1 MLLER
6 EFKCLFYKAVSK
18 TNAVSKINAFFAGLN
33 PAVSLKTESIGNLSY
48 YLRNDI
54 RKTHTY
60 IVFTIAKV
68 NLEQDIQIDDIQ
80 TQNRDTV
87 EKLDTEGIAYDAQF
101 LYDFKNSILLQKR
114 GKSQTTIEELR
125 KFIALKVGIDYK
137 EFEFVIIKDKY
148 ATEKLDKM
156 RHIHD
161 VVFSIAIPDNLS
173 LFSDQVKDIN
183 SGVEFAKEMSAESM
197 EMRIKGTDLNKNR
210 LRRAID
216 EFCSYKDNQNVKIRT
231 MSVYGDSEIIDLVNH
246 KLNYYEKYYIG
257 DIDND
262 NDIIYDKL
270 EKAYKEKEGYLDAFK
285 D

>member
-1 MLLER
+1 MLVER

-33 PAVSLKTESIGNLSY
+33 PAVSLVTESIGNLSY

-54 RKTHTY
+54 RKTDTY

-68 NLEQDIQIDDIQ
+68 NLEQDIQIDDIH
-80 TQNRDTV
+80 TQNRDIV
-87 EKLDTEGIAYDAQF
+87 EKEDTEGIANDAQF

-114 GKSQTTIEELR
+114 GTAQTTIEELR

-137 EFEFVIIKDKY
+137 EFEFVIIKDKDV
-148 ATEKLDKM
+148 TKNLDKM
-156 RHIHD
+156 RHVHD
-161 VVFSIAIPDNLS
+161 VVFSIAIPENLS
-173 LFSDQVKDIN
+173 LFSEQVKDIN
-183 SGVEFAKEMSAESM
+183 SGVEFAKEMSAKSM
-197 EMRIKGTDLNKNR
+197 ELRIKGTDLNKNR

-246 KLNYYEKYYIG
+246 KLNYYEKYYIE
-257 DIDND
+257 DID

-270 EKAYKEKEGYLDAFK
+270 EKAYKEKEGYLVAFK

>member
-1 MLLER
+1 MLVER

-33 PAVSLKTESIGNLSY
+33 PAVSLVTESIGNLSY

-54 RKTHTY
+54 RKTDTY

-80 TQNRDTV
+80 TQNRDIV
-87 EKLDTEGIAYDAQF
+87 EKEDTEGIANDAQF

-137 EFEFVIIKDKY
+137 EFEFVIIKDKD
-148 ATEKLDKM
+148 ATKNLDKM
-156 RHIHD
+156 RHVHD
-161 VVFSIAIPDNLS
+161 VVFSIAIPENLS
-173 LFSDQVKDIN
+173 LFSEQVKDIN
-183 SGVEFAKEMSAESM
+183 SGVEFAKEMSAKSM
-197 EMRIKGTDLNKNR
+197 ELRIKGTDLSKAR
-210 LRRAID
+210 LKRAID
-216 EFCSYKDNQNVKIRT
+216 EFYSYRDNQNMTIRT

-246 KLNYYEKYYIG
+246 KLNYYEKYYIE
-257 DIDND
+257 DID

-270 EKAYKEKEGYLDAFK
+270 EKAYKEKEGYLVAFK

>member
-1 MLLER
+1 MLVER

-33 PAVSLKTESIGNLSY
+33 PTVSLFTESIGNLSY

-54 RKTHTY
+54 RKTDTY

-80 TQNRDTV
+80 TQNRDIV
-87 EKLDTEGIAYDAQF
+87 EKLDTEGIANDAQF

-125 KFIALKVGIDYK
+125 KFLALKVGIDYK

-148 ATEKLDKM
+148 AIENLDRI

-161 VVFSIAIPDNLS
+161 VVFSIAIPENLS

-183 SGVEFAKEMSAESM
+183 SGVEFAKELSAKSM

-216 EFCSYKDNQNVKIRT
+216 EIYSYKDNQNMTIRT

-246 KLNYYEKYYIG
+246 KLNYYEKYYIE
-257 DIDND
+257 DID

-270 EKAYKEKEGYLDAFK
+270 EKAYNEKEGYLVAFE

>member
-1 MLLER
+1 MLVER

-33 PAVSLKTESIGNLSY
+33 PAVSLVTESIGNLSY

-54 RKTHTY
+54 RKTDTY

-80 TQNRDTV
+80 TQNRDIV
-87 EKLDTEGIAYDAQF
+87 EKEDTEGIANDAQF

-137 EFEFVIIKDKY
+137 EFEFIIIKDKD
-148 ATEKLDKM
+148 ATENLDKM

-161 VVFSIAIPDNLS
+161 VVFSIAIPENLS
-173 LFSDQVKDIN
+173 LFSEQVKDIN
-183 SGVEFAKEMSAESM
+183 SGVEFAKEMSAKSM
-197 EMRIKGTDLNKNR
+197 ELRIKGTDLNKNR

-246 KLNYYEKYYIG
+246 KLNYYEKYYIE
-257 DIDND
+257 DID

-270 EKAYKEKEGYLDAFK
+270 EKAYKEKEGYLVAFK

>member
-1 MLLER
+1 M
-6 EFKCLFYKAVSK
+6 
-18 TNAVSKINAFFAGLN
+18 
-33 PAVSLKTESIGNLSY
+33 
-48 YLRNDI
+48 
-54 RKTHTY
+54 
-60 IVFTIAKV
+60 
-68 NLEQDIQIDDIQ
+68 
-80 TQNRDTV
+80 
-87 EKLDTEGIAYDAQF
+87 EKEDTEGIANDAQF

-125 KFIALKVGIDYK
+125 RFIALKVGIDYK

-148 ATEKLDKM
+148 ATENLDKM

-183 SGVEFAKEMSAESM
+183 SGVEFAKEMSAKSM

-210 LRRAID
+210 LKRAID

-246 KLNYYEKYYIG
+246 KLNYYEKYYIE

-262 NDIIYDKL
+262 TIYDKL
-270 EKAYKEKEGYLDAFK
+270 EKAYKEKEGYLVAFK

>member
-1 MLLER
+1 MPVER
-6 EFKCLFYKAVSK
+6 EFKCLFYKAISK

-33 PAVSLKTESIGNLSY
+33 PAVSLVTESIGNLSY

-54 RKTHTY
+54 RKTDTY
-60 IVFTIAKV
+60 IVFTISKV

-80 TQNRDTV
+80 TQNRDIV
-87 EKLDTEGIAYDAQF
+87 EKEDTEGIANDAQF

-114 GKSQTTIEELR
+114 GKPQTTIEELR

-137 EFEFVIIKDKY
+137 EFEFIIIKDKD
-148 ATEKLDKM
+148 ATENLDKM

-161 VVFSIAIPDNLS
+161 VVFSIAIPENLS
-173 LFSDQVKDIN
+173 LFSEQVKDIN
-183 SGVEFAKEMSAESM
+183 SGVEFAKEMSAKSM
-197 EMRIKGTDLNKNR
+197 ELRIKGTDLSKTR
-210 LRRAID
+210 LKRAID
-216 EFCSYKDNQNVKIRT
+216 EFYSYRDNQNMTIRT

-246 KLNYYEKYYIG
+246 KLNYYEKYYIE
-257 DIDND
+257 DID

-270 EKAYKEKEGYLDAFK
+270 ENAYKEKEGYLVAFK

>member
-1 MLLER
+1 MVVER
-6 EFKCLFYKAVSK
+6 EFKCLFYKAISK
-18 TNAVSKINAFFAGLN
+18 TNAVSKINAFFAGIVPNVPL
-33 PAVSLKTESIGNLSY
+33 ATESIGNLSY

-54 RKTHTY
+54 RKTDTY

-80 TQNRDTV
+80 TQNRDIV
-87 EKLDTEGIAYDAQF
+87 EKLDTEGIANDAQF

-125 KFIALKVGIDYK
+125 KFLAIKVGVDYK
-137 EFEFVIIKDKY
+137 EFEFVIIKDENTIKN
-148 ATEKLDKM
+148 LNNM

-161 VVFSIAIPDNLS
+161 VVFSIAIPENLS

-210 LRRAID
+210 LKRAIA
-216 EFCSYKDNQNVKIRT
+216 EFCSYKDNQNVTIRT

-246 KLNYYEKYYIG
+246 KLNYYEKYYIE
-257 DIDND
+257 DID

-270 EKAYKEKEGYLDAFK
+270 EKAYKEKEGYLVAFK